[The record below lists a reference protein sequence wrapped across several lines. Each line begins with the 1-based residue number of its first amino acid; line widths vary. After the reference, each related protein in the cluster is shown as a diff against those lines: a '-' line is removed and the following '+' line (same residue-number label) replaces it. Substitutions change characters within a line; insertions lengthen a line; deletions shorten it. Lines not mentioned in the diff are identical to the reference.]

1 MSLKHKIWLLTS
13 AIILGIMAADF
24 AVGYRSIE
32 AGIRDELTRDAQN
45 IRGMLMA
52 TRRVYHQQFMA
63 SGLPINADTVG
74 FLPAHAL
81 SRISADFKE
90 WSDSGLFFNN
100 VSDRPRNPQ
109 NQADTDEMAAIAWFR
124 ANPKAPD
131 RLVEIR
137 GQDNR
142 SFYHYTA
149 PIWVEAYCLACHG
162 ERSQAPGS
170 IGNDYDQ
177 AYGYQ
182 VGDLRG
188 VMSIK
193 LPTEQLR
200 QREYGAWLHNFL
212 IRLGGY
218 LILLLTLGSYLNRA
232 FVGRLARLQRSVGD
246 MAAGNYDTRSDD
258 AGGDEIG
265 ALAQDFNRMGEEIR
279 LRTEA
284 LQQSEARFRRLFQE
298 APVGLAYVDQAGTI
312 VDRNRRCLQMFGYSV
327 EEMPSLEQWWLRAYP
342 DPDYRA
348 QVMADWQQALA
359 AAANHDGDIAP
370 IECNVT
376 VRSGEERIV
385 LVSGI
390 SLGDD
395 FLACFYDVT
404 ESRQAERIARQYEAI
419 VRSSDDAILSKTLD
433 GIVTSWNR
441 GAEELFGYSAAEMVG
456 RSALHLF
463 PPECLEEERDILERL
478 RRGETVKH
486 FDTRRIRKDGR
497 IVDVSVTISPLLD
510 GEGRVLGI
518 SKIAR
523 DITARKAAEAELQ
536 RHRQRLEELVQER
549 TRQLEEL
556 KDAAESANVAKSA
569 FLANMS
575 HEIRTPLNAMTGLT
589 HLIRRAGLKP
599 QQAEHMDK
607 LEAAAQHLLGVIN
620 AILDLSKIEA
630 GKFALEEAPVRVESL
645 LGNVASFLQERVQAK
660 GLVLRTEAQ
669 PLPPHLLGDPTR
681 LQQAL
686 LNYAGNAL
694 KFTEQGS
701 ITLRVH
707 TLEEGETD
715 ALLRFE
721 VQDTGI
727 GIPPEAMHKLFSA
740 FEQADN
746 STTRRYGGTGLGL
759 AITRKL
765 AQLMGGEAGASSEPG
780 RGSTFW
786 FTARLKKGKE
796 RYGNGAPLAGGNAE
810 QRLRQEFAGRTVLLA
825 EDEPINQEITKF
837 MLEDVG
843 LRVELAPD
851 GKVAVERARGKDY
864 ALILMDMQMP
874 LMDGLDATREIRQL
888 QRHRQTPILAMT
900 ANAFAEDKARC
911 LGAGMN
917 DFIAKPVNPDVLYAT
932 LLQWLLQDR

>member
-109 NQADTDEMAAIAWFR
+109 NQADADEMAAIAWFR

-279 LRTEA
+279 RRTEA

-463 PPECLEEERDILERL
+463 PPECLAEERDILERL

-630 GKFALEEAPVRVESL
+630 GKFELERLPLRVDGIL
-645 LGNVASFLQERVQAK
+645 DNVGSILHDRLQSK
-660 GLVLRTEAQ
+660 GLYLHVDCPA
-669 PLPPHLLGDPTR
+669 LPAALVGDGPR

-686 LNYAGNAL
+686 LNYAVNAV
-694 KFTEQGS
+694 KFTERGGLT
-701 ITLRVH
+701 IRVRVEDD
-707 TLEEGETD
+707 TPD
-715 ALLRFE
+715 NVLLRFE
-721 VQDTGI
+721 VEDTGI
-727 GIPPEAMHKLFSA
+727 GIAADALPRLFAA

-746 STTRRYGGTGLGL
+746 STTRKYGGTGLGL
-759 AITRKL
+759 AITQKL
-765 AQLMGGEAGASSEPG
+765 TQLMGGQTGARSTPG
-780 RGSTFW
+780 QGSTFW
-786 FTARLKKGKE
+786 FTARLAKAPADTS
-796 RYGNGAPLAGGNAE
+796 RRATTAQPLAGPAGANG
-810 QRLRQEFAGRTVLLA
+810 QRILLV
-825 EDEPINQEITKF
+825 EDEPVNCEITLTL
-837 MLEDVG
+837 LEELDVHIDVARDG
-843 LRVELAPD
+843 LEAVD
-851 GKVAVERARGKDY
+851 KVRRQPPYD
-864 ALILMDMQMP
+864 LILMDVQMP
-874 LMDGLDATREIRQL
+874 HMDGLEATRHIRTLPQGA
-888 QRHRQTPILAMT
+888 TVPVLAMT
-900 ANAFAEDKARC
+900 ANAFAEDRAHC
-911 LGAGMN
+911 LAAGMN
-917 DFIAKPVNPDVLYAT
+917 DFVGKPVLPDHLLAT
-932 LLQWLLQDR
+932 VNHWLGVA

>member
-1 MSLKHKIWLLTS
+1 MPTMIRCKSRTQTSIRRWRTGCLVVALLSAGLAAAHVPTPGETYPPGALRVPPAELAKYWLVANTSLE
-13 AIILGIMAADF
+13 AD
-24 AVGYRSIE
+24 APVGGRNLDVP
-32 AGIRDELTRDAQN
+32 AC
-45 IRGMLMA
+45 
-52 TRRVYHQQFMA
+52 A
-63 SGLPINADTVG
+63 SVTYLI
-74 FLPAHAL
+74 
-81 SRISADFKE
+81 
-90 WSDSGLFFNN
+90 
-100 VSDRPRNPQ
+100 
-109 NQADTDEMAAIAWFR
+109 
-124 ANPKAPD
+124 
-131 RLVEIR
+131 
-137 GQDNR
+137 
-142 SFYHYTA
+142 
-149 PIWVEAYCLACHG
+149 
-162 ERSQAPGS
+162 GS
-170 IGNDYDQ
+170 
-177 AYGYQ
+177 
-182 VGDLRG
+182 DLRG

-370 IECNVT
+370 IECNIT

-456 RSALHLF
+456 RSTLHLF
-463 PPECLEEERDILERL
+463 PPECLAEERDILERL

-707 TLEEGETD
+707 TLEEGEAD

-851 GKVAVERARGKDY
+851 GKVAVERARGNDY

-874 LMDGLDATREIRQL
+874 RLDGLQATRAIRQL

-900 ANAFAEDKARC
+900 ANAFAEDNARC

-932 LLQWLLQDR
+932 LLQWLLQDH

>member
-1 MSLKHKIWLLTS
+1 
-13 AIILGIMAADF
+13 
-24 AVGYRSIE
+24 
-32 AGIRDELTRDAQN
+32 
-45 IRGMLMA
+45 
-52 TRRVYHQQFMA
+52 
-63 SGLPINADTVG
+63 
-74 FLPAHAL
+74 
-81 SRISADFKE
+81 
-90 WSDSGLFFNN
+90 
-100 VSDRPRNPQ
+100 
-109 NQADTDEMAAIAWFR
+109 
-124 ANPKAPD
+124 
-131 RLVEIR
+131 
-137 GQDNR
+137 
-142 SFYHYTA
+142 
-149 PIWVEAYCLACHG
+149 
-162 ERSQAPGS
+162 
-170 IGNDYDQ
+170 
-177 AYGYQ
+177 
-182 VGDLRG
+182 
-188 VMSIK
+188 
-193 LPTEQLR
+193 
-200 QREYGAWLHNFL
+200 
-212 IRLGGY
+212 
-218 LILLLTLGSYLNRA
+218 
-232 FVGRLARLQRSVGD
+232 
-246 MAAGNYDTRSDD
+246 
-258 AGGDEIG
+258 
-265 ALAQDFNRMGEEIR
+265 
-279 LRTEA
+279 
-284 LQQSEARFRRLFQE
+284 
-298 APVGLAYVDQAGTI
+298 
-312 VDRNRRCLQMFGYSV
+312 
-327 EEMPSLEQWWLRAYP
+327 
-342 DPDYRA
+342 
-348 QVMADWQQALA
+348 
-359 AAANHDGDIAP
+359 
-370 IECNVT
+370 
-376 VRSGEERIV
+376 
-385 LVSGI
+385 
-390 SLGDD
+390 
-395 FLACFYDVT
+395 
-404 ESRQAERIARQYEAI
+404 
-419 VRSSDDAILSKTLD
+419 
-433 GIVTSWNR
+433 
-441 GAEELFGYSAAEMVG
+441 MVG

-463 PPECLEEERDILERL
+463 PPECLAEERDILERL

-707 TLEEGETD
+707 TLEEGEAD

-810 QRLRQEFAGRTVLLA
+810 QRLRQEFSGRTVLLA

-851 GKVAVERARGKDY
+851 GKVAVERARGNDY

>member
-1 MSLKHKIWLLTS
+1 
-13 AIILGIMAADF
+13 
-24 AVGYRSIE
+24 
-32 AGIRDELTRDAQN
+32 
-45 IRGMLMA
+45 
-52 TRRVYHQQFMA
+52 
-63 SGLPINADTVG
+63 
-74 FLPAHAL
+74 
-81 SRISADFKE
+81 
-90 WSDSGLFFNN
+90 
-100 VSDRPRNPQ
+100 
-109 NQADTDEMAAIAWFR
+109 
-124 ANPKAPD
+124 
-131 RLVEIR
+131 
-137 GQDNR
+137 
-142 SFYHYTA
+142 
-149 PIWVEAYCLACHG
+149 
-162 ERSQAPGS
+162 
-170 IGNDYDQ
+170 
-177 AYGYQ
+177 
-182 VGDLRG
+182 
-188 VMSIK
+188 
-193 LPTEQLR
+193 
-200 QREYGAWLHNFL
+200 
-212 IRLGGY
+212 
-218 LILLLTLGSYLNRA
+218 
-232 FVGRLARLQRSVGD
+232 
-246 MAAGNYDTRSDD
+246 
-258 AGGDEIG
+258 
-265 ALAQDFNRMGEEIR
+265 MGEEIR
-279 LRTEA
+279 HRTEA

-359 AAANHDGDIAP
+359 AAATHDGDIPP

-390 SLGDD
+390 SLGGE

-463 PPECLEEERDILERL
+463 PPECLAEERDILERL

-486 FDTRRIRKDGR
+486 FDTRRIRKDGS

-523 DITARKAAEAELQ
+523 DITARKAAEAELL

-549 TRQLEEL
+549 TRQLEEM

-707 TLEEGETD
+707 TLEEGEAD

-765 AQLMGGEAGASSEPG
+765 AQLMGGEAGASSEPS

-796 RYGNGAPLAGGNAE
+796 RYGNGAAQAYGNAE
-810 QRLRQEFAGRTVLLA
+810 QRLRQEFAGHTVLLA

-888 QRHRQTPILAMT
+888 ERHRQTPILAMT

-932 LLQWLLQDR
+932 LLQWLLQDH